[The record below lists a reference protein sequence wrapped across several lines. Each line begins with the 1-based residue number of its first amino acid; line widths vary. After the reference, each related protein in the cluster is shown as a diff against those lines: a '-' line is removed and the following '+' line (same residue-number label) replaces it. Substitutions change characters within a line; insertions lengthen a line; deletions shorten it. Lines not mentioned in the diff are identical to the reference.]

1 MSKILLFLISLVAA
15 VIYTLQRLDVGIPG
29 WINNYVNDFL
39 CIPLLLEYMSI
50 VLKKLKN
57 DPNYKFPLAFIF
69 VLASYYSFYF
79 EYYLP
84 AHNPRY
90 TSDIIDVILYFSGG
104 LLYYATNLKKTV
116 SVK

>member
-1 MSKILLFLISLVAA
+1 MSKLLLFLISLVAA
-15 VIYTLQRLDVGIPG
+15 VIYTLQRLHVGMPG

-50 VLKKLKN
+50 VIKKLKN

-90 TSDIIDVILYFSGG
+90 TSDIIDVILYFLGG